1 MQKVNKT
8 YIVLAILWFT
18 CLICDIYGIVT
29 GAMPLWLNMILAHIC
44 LITCNIDLALKK
56 K

>member
-8 YIVLAILWFT
+8 YIALAILWFT
-18 CLICDIYGIVT
+18 CLILDIRGIVT
-29 GAMPLWLNMILAHIC
+29 GVMPLWLNMILAHIC

-56 K
+56 

>member
-1 MQKVNKT
+1 MQKINKT
-8 YIVLAILWFT
+8 YIALAILWFI
-18 CLICDIYGIVT
+18 CLILDIRGIVT
-29 GAMPLWLNMILAHIC
+29 GVMPLWLNMILAHIC

>member
-1 MQKVNKT
+1 MRKANKT
-8 YIVLAILWFT
+8 HITLAILWFT
-18 CLICDIYGIVT
+18 CLICDIYGIAT